1 MESVPATVLF
11 ERLLRLDT
19 ELAELR
25 QLLIK
30 SHGTELAQQHP
41 GSLRGIWKGIVIDEQ
56 DFAEAKISLFP
67 ERPF

>member
-1 MESVPATVLF
+1 MERVPATVLF
-11 ERLLRLDT
+11 ERLLRLET

-30 SHGTELAQQHP
+30 SHGTALAKQHP

>member
-1 MESVPATVLF
+1 MDSVPATVLF
-11 ERLLRLDT
+11 ERLVRLET

-30 SHGTELAQQHP
+30 SHGTELAKRHP

-56 DFAEAKISLFP
+56 DLAEAKVSLFP
-67 ERPF
+67 DRSF

>member
-11 ERLLRLDT
+11 KRLLGLET

-30 SHGTELAQQHP
+30 SHGPELAKQHP

>member
-11 ERLLRLDT
+11 ERLVRLET

-30 SHGTELAQQHP
+30 SHGAELAKRHP

-56 DFAEAKISLFP
+56 DFAEAKVSLFP
-67 ERPF
+67 DRSF

>member
-11 ERLLRLDT
+11 ERLVRLET

-30 SHGTELAQQHP
+30 SHGTELAKQYP
-41 GSLRGIWKGIVIDEQ
+41 GSLRGIWKGVVIDEL

-67 ERPF
+67 DPPF

>member
-11 ERLLRLDT
+11 ERLVRLET

-30 SHGTELAQQHP
+30 CHGTELTKQHP
-41 GSLRGIWKGIVIDEQ
+41 GSLRGIWQGIVIDEQ

-67 ERPF
+67 EHPF

>member
-1 MESVPATVLF
+1 MERVPATVLF
-11 ERLLRLDT
+11 ERLMRLET

-30 SHGTELAQQHP
+30 SRGTELAKQHP
-41 GSLRGIWKGIVIDEQ
+41 GSLRRIWKGILIDEL